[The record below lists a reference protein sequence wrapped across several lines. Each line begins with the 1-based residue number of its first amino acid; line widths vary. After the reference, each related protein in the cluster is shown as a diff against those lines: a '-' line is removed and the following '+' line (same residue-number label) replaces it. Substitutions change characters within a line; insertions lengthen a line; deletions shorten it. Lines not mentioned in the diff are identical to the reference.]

1 MQNRQ
6 YLTSSFLASFFLL
19 RWILVATEFEFQLNR
34 DSPIL
39 RQYLAV
45 VSSKRESAEERLG
58 SCNRRGS
65 SFPEF

>member
-1 MQNRQ
+1 MNAK
-6 YLTSSFLASFFLL
+6 SSIFNVLLPRLFLPPPIF
-19 RWILVATEFEFQLNR
+19 VATEFEFQLNR